1 MPDRSRFHPSVTT
14 DTVLFATF
22 GARLRV
28 LLVRRGRPPFEGT
41 WALPGG
47 FLEEDEDLDVCAR
60 RELQEE
66 TGIRGVTLEQFG
78 AFGAPGRD
86 PRGRVIS
93 IAFLGTVAPDR
104 LREPPRA
111 SSDAADLGWFDVDAP
126 PPLAFDH
133 AEIVSSG
140 RRRLQ
145 TRLDCDPRLAFAFL
159 SADGFTIA
167 ELQAVYEA
175 VRGEG
180 LDKHS
185 VLALSAALELL
196 EETGG
201 VRPRAPH
208 HAQLYR
214 PRQLPTNADR

>member
-14 DTVLFATF
+14 DTVLFATL

-78 AFGAPGRD
+78 APGRD

-93 IAFLGTVAPDR
+93 IAFLGTIAPDH

-133 AEIVSSG
+133 AEIVSSA

-145 TRLDCDPRLAFAFL
+145 TRLDCDPRLAFTFL
-159 SADGFTIA
+159 PADGFTIA
-167 ELQAVYEA
+167 ELQAAYEA
-175 VRGEG
+175 VRGEA

-185 VLALSAALELL
+185 FLALSAVTDLL
-196 EETGG
+196 EEAGG
-201 VRPRAPH
+201 VRTAAAH
-208 HAQLYR
+208 HGQLYR
-214 PRQLPTNADR
+214 PHRPTTNADR

>member
-14 DTVLFATF
+14 DTVLFTTV

-66 TGIRGVTLEQFG
+66 TGITGVTLEQFG

-86 PRGRVIS
+86 PRGHVIS
-93 IAFLGTVAPDR
+93 IAFLGTVAPDH
-104 LREPPRA
+104 LREPPHA
-111 SSDAADLGWFDVDAP
+111 SSDAADLGWFDLDAA

-133 AEIVSSG
+133 AEIVSRA

-145 TRLDCDPRLAFAFL
+145 TRLDCDPRLAFTFL
-159 SADGFTIA
+159 PTDGFTIA

-180 LDKHS
+180 LDKGS
-185 VLALSAALELL
+185 VQALSAALDLL
-196 EETGG
+196 EEVGG
-201 VRPRAPH
+201 VRTAATH
-208 HAQLYR
+208 YAQLYR
-214 PRQLPTNADR
+214 PCQLPTNADR